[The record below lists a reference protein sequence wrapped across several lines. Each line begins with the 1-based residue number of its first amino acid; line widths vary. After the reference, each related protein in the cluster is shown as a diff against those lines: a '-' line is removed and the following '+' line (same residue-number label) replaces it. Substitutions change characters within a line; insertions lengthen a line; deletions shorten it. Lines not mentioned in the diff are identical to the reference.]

1 MSMVKDH
8 EQTPSVEMSVAAA
21 EPVKA
26 DTIRIEP
33 VVENTAPQDAANS
46 AIFAKVRSATTAR
59 PRMGRFAVLAAS
71 MTIAAALGSVAGAL
85 AGIAYLRPSADTQSA
100 PTLNAK
106 TLQDTLARLNAD
118 ISALKS
124 GIEASSKT
132 TAVQM
137 SKITDRFE
145 RNEKA
150 QAEPAARLAKMS
162 ETLDRLERKSG
173 AEQGDITGSI
183 GAAPARN
190 QIVDGWVLR
199 EIYDGRALVENRF
212 AIFEVGPG
220 SQLPGIGRVEG
231 IRRQDGRWV
240 VVTPRGL
247 IVSSRN

>member
-8 EQTPSVEMSVAAA
+8 EQTPSIESRAVVT

-26 DTIRIEP
+26 DTVRIEP
-33 VVENTAPQDAANS
+33 IVEQSAPQDAANS
-46 AIFAKVRSATTAR
+46 ALFAKVRNATAAR

-85 AGIAYLRPSADTQSA
+85 AGIAYLRPSAEAQSA

-106 TLQDTLARLNAD
+106 ALQDTLTKLNAD
-118 ISALKS
+118 IASLKS

-132 TAVQM
+132 SAVQM

-162 ETLDRLERKSG
+162 ETLDRLERKGG
-173 AEQGDITGSI
+173 AERGDITGSI
-183 GAAPARN
+183 GAVQARN

-247 IVSSRN
+247 IVSARN

>member
-1 MSMVKDH
+1 MSIVKDH
-8 EQTPSVEMSVAAA
+8 ELTPSVDASETVAG
-21 EPVKA
+21 PVKA
-26 DTIRIEP
+26 DTIAIEP
-33 VVENTAPQDAANS
+33 AAEKAALHATPNS
-46 AIFAKVRSATTAR
+46 PIFAKIRTAAAAR
-59 PRMGRFAVLAAS
+59 PRAGRFAVLAAS

-85 AGIAYLRPSADTQSA
+85 AGVAYMRPSADTQSV

-106 TLQDTLARLNAD
+106 ALQDTLTRLNAE
-118 ISALKS
+118 IASLKS

-162 ETLDRLERKSG
+162 EALDRLERKTS
-173 AEQGDITGSI
+173 AEPGDITGSI
-183 GAAPARN
+183 GDKQARQ

-199 EIYDGRALVENRF
+199 EIYDRRALVENRF